1 MFGYDERSRS
11 VNPAHV
17 SHIQREV
24 KMEDVTE
31 AALEQRARRA
41 ARRVGLM
48 ARKSRWGLGSVDNLG
63 GFMLI
68 NPESNFPVEGFRFDL
83 TANYVIEYCA
93 MQAMRRKL

>member
-1 MFGYDERSRS
+1 
-11 VNPAHV
+11 
-17 SHIQREV
+17 
-24 KMEDVTE
+24 MEDVTE

-68 NPESNFPVEGFRFDL
+68 NPESNNPVNGVRFDL
-83 TANYVIEYCA
+83 TAEYVLEYCA
-93 MQAMRRKL
+93 MIHAN